1 MRAYVIYKDKSE
13 KSFRKLINA
22 GSGIFDSYRT
32 LATKFIKYS
41 GSDLDAK
48 IAEYDKELEISS
60 IKLEKVFPTK
70 FRWLIS
76 DVSLRTSR
84 NYLKSIEG
92 RITEFQGKEDNLK
105 ILVGILFI
113 KFVLITK
120 LVETYC
126 TAAIS
131 LKKNGK
137 DVSNLTLEDIGID
150 NKMLK
155 YFSDFEDLS
164 SKSIDDWLKLNI
176 DPVTSKHFYSSM
188 KRMLKILMS
197 TND

>member
-1 MRAYVIYKDKSE
+1 MKAYIVYKDKSE
-13 KSFRKLINA
+13 KSFRRLINA

-32 LATKFIKYS
+32 LATKFIRYS
-41 GSDLDAK
+41 GSELDARL
-48 IAEYDKELEISS
+48 AEYDKDLEISS
-60 IKLEKVFPTK
+60 IKLEKVFPVK

-84 NYLKSIEG
+84 NYLKTLEG

-105 ILVGILFI
+105 IMVGILFI

-131 LKKNGK
+131 LKKEGN
-137 DVSNLTLEDIGID
+137 DVSNLNLEDIGID
-150 NKMLK
+150 NQLLK
-155 YFSDFEDLS
+155 YFKDFEDLS
-164 SKSIDDWLKLNI
+164 SKSIDDWLNI
-176 DPVTSKHFYSSM
+176 TVDQVTAKHFYSSM